1 MSRLTA
7 CLILFVIWASIY
19 LTNLGSSEFRSEE
32 GHRVLPAVHMLD
44 SGNYLVPYIAARPY
58 LNKPPLINWIIAA
71 SFELSGVRNE
81 WTARL
86 PSALFILAVALT
98 LATLGRVSVGPSG
111 SFIAALC
118 WLTNLGLIEKG
129 RMIEIEAIYCSL
141 FAFALILW
149 LVFWE
154 QRRSP
159 WLTFIVPWIFLGLGL
174 LAKGPSHVLLFYLI
188 IGAVLWRNRQL
199 RKLTH
204 PAHFI
209 GVLVMLGIFV
219 AWVIPYFGALSSDSP
234 LQAWSREAAVA
245 FHGER
250 GRSEN
255 WLLNFPRGFAY
266 LLPWILLLPFIRLS
280 KITDPLQRSVAYG
293 LAWGSI
299 IPFVIILLIP
309 GTLPRYILP
318 LEAPFCWIVGSAF
331 ANEVFQWSIKGIR
344 VPRALIFSFVAIGI
358 IAAMIIFPLRSVT
371 YLKRHEVIK
380 PIAEQINML
389 LPSDQRLYAIDPDFQ
404 PYLFYVR
411 APITYLTTL
420 DELPADAHYFL
431 IQPRHQ
437 SKFERNPRWAGLR
450 PKLLAHTPS
459 YRKKES
465 LLFQVEA
472 PSASETR

>member
-7 CLILFVIWASIY
+7 CLILVVVSALIY
-19 LTNLGSSEFRSEE
+19 LTNLGSSELRSEE
-32 GHRVLPAVHMLD
+32 GHRVLPAVQMLD

-58 LNKPPLINWIIAA
+58 FNKPPLINWIVAA
-71 SFELSGVRNE
+71 SFKLSGVRNE

-86 PSALFILAVALT
+86 PSTLFMLGVALT
-98 LATLGRVSVGPSG
+98 LAMFGRISLGPTG
-111 SFIAALC
+111 SLIAALC

-149 LVFWE
+149 LGFWE
-154 QRRSP
+154 QKRSP

-174 LAKGPSHVLLFYLI
+174 LAKGPSHVLFFYLI
-188 IGAVLWRNRQL
+188 LGAVLWRNRQL
-199 RKLTH
+199 RDLAH

-219 AWVIPYFGALSSDSP
+219 AWVIPYFRTLSSDWP
-234 LQAWSREAAVA
+234 WRVWSREAAVA
-245 FHGER
+245 FHGEE
-250 GRSEN
+250 GRSED
-255 WLLNFPRGFAY
+255 WLLNFPRGLAY
-266 LLPWILLLPFIRLS
+266 LLPWIVLLPFIRLR
-280 KITDPLQRSVAYG
+280 KIAGPLQRNVAYG

-299 IPFVIILLIP
+299 IPFVIVLLIP

-318 LEAPFCWIVGSAF
+318 LEAPFCWIVGIAV
-331 ANEVFQWSIKGIR
+331 ANDAFQWSIKGIR
-344 VPRALIFSFVAIGI
+344 VPRGLMFSFVAIGV

-371 YLKRHEVIK
+371 YLKRHERIK
-380 PIAEQINML
+380 PIAAQINAL

-411 APITYLTTL
+411 APITYLITL
-420 DELPADAHYFL
+420 DELPADAHYLL

-437 SKFERNPRWAGLR
+437 RKFESNPRWTALR

-459 YRKKES
+459 YRSKES
-465 LLFQVEA
+465 MLFA
-472 PSASETR
+472 IDH